1 MNYLIRIFCQATHSV
16 TRREIE
22 EFIVGGL
29 HFERMPIFIPAF
41 DYPDTML
48 EDWDQLIILY
58 EQDMPTV
65 NLTRVVDAT
74 TLMTE
79 GDAVKDLI
87 ATLNA
92 PIDVQQQLIETIDAT
107 AQLIVIDIDRESLSE
122 EAWSMLDSLEN
133 YLAGNLMGLVY
144 APDDGFYGSGLE
156 LLHKIG

>member
-1 MNYLIRIFCQATHSV
+1 MSYLIRIFCQATHSV
-16 TRREIE
+16 SRREIE

-29 HFERMPIFIPAF
+29 HFEHLPIFIPAF

-65 NLTRVVDAT
+65 NVTRIVDAA

-79 GDAVKDLI
+79 GDAIKDLI

-92 PIDVQQQLIETIDAT
+92 RIDAQQQMIETIDAT
-107 AQLIVIDIDRESLSE
+107 VQLITIEIDRESLSE
-122 EAWSMLDSLEN
+122 EAWSMLDALES
-133 YLAGNLMGLVY
+133 YLAGNLTGLVY
-144 APDDGFYGSGLE
+144 APEDGFYGSGLE